1 MQLRISKQALKFLNG
16 LDAKQYRQV
25 GSAILGLLGNPL
37 PHDSSMLK
45 GGRVGDR
52 RTDIGEYRIIYS
64 VDGNLVEILLVGKR
78 NGDEIYRLWERLNG

>member
-1 MQLRISKQALKFLNG
+1 
-16 LDAKQYRQV
+16 
-25 GSAILGLLGNPL
+25 
-37 PHDSSMLK
+37 MLK